1 MSLSQTAE
9 VPSMEYE
16 RVRVVGSFE
25 ELIATRFGDGVNAV
39 CWPRRLAGDFR
50 EIASLVEG
58 QEGIATVD
66 EEELRALV
74 LSEAGA
80 VAREVMLGDLEM
92 LRAAGLLPV
101 LDVVTGSVR
110 ELEPGELPTDV
121 YSFHADSATVA
132 ADTWLCS
139 YTGACTE
146 GLRNEDAVARGEV
159 PEMRARLLAEYGG
172 ADDAGF
178 AEYLEENFH
187 ALHYVAREGA
197 RTYSF
202 GLHNLWRIALEHPGA
217 AVPPCIHRAPLTLPG
232 MESRLLLLS

>member
-1 MSLSQTAE
+1 MTDGVMA
-9 VPSMEYE
+9 PPTDYE

-25 ELIATRFGDGVNAV
+25 ELVSTRFGDGVNAL

-50 EIASLVEG
+50 EVAKLVEG

-66 EEELRALV
+66 EEGLRGLV
-74 LSEAGA
+74 LTEAGA
-80 VAREVMLGDLEM
+80 VAREVLLGALEM

-101 LDVVTGSVR
+101 LDVVTGARR

-146 GLRNEDAVARGEV
+146 GLRNEEAIARVEV
-159 PEMRARLLAEYGG
+159 PEVRARLLAEYGG
-172 ADDAGF
+172 ADDGGF

-187 ALHYVAREGA
+187 TLHYVPREGA
-197 RTYSF
+197 GVYSF
-202 GLHNLWRIALEHPGA
+202 GLHHLWRVALEYPGA